1 MPNCR
6 LGTLIATATIIL
18 LTAGAPAPAAVLE
31 HVGTFVWREKVSHF
45 GGFSG
50 IEISEDGHGFH
61 ALSDRAQLFWGSI
74 DRDADGRIR
83 GMNIA
88 GRAHLKDSAGV
99 PLKPG
104 FQGDSEGIAIGAD
117 GTIWIS
123 FEGLNRVAGYAD
135 PDAAATRLPRP
146 PPLPELKVNLG
157 FESLSVLPDGTLM
170 TMPELSLSPDDPF
183 PVLHFRDDEWSQPYT
198 IRRDGEWRPVGSD
211 YGPDG
216 WFYLLER
223 GFHGILGFSSRVRRM
238 QLTETGP
245 INEEILL
252 ETRPLQ
258 YDNLEGISAW
268 HDGHGVRLT
277 MISDDNFLFVQR
289 TELVEYRVIEQD
301 PTETAASAPIKPQD

>member
-1 MPNCR
+1 MPNRR
-6 LGTLIATATIIL
+6 LRALTATAIVIL
-18 LTAGAPAPAAVLE
+18 LAAGVPAPAATLE
-31 HVGTFVWREKVSHF
+31 YVGTYVWRDRDSHF

-50 IEISEDGHGFH
+50 IEISPDGTGFH

-74 DRDADGRIR
+74 DRDPEGRIR

-88 GRAHLKDSAGV
+88 GRAHLKDSAGT

-104 FQGDSEGIAIGAD
+104 YQGDSEGIAIGPD
-117 GTIWIS
+117 GTIWVS
-123 FEGLNRVAGYAD
+123 FEGLDRIAGYAH

-146 PPLPELKVNLG
+146 PRMRELRINIG
-157 FESLSVLPDGTLM
+157 FESLAILPDGTLM
-170 TMPELSLSPDDPF
+170 TMPERSLSPEAPF
-183 PVLHFRDDEWSQPYT
+183 PVLHFRDGEWSQPYA
-198 IRRDGEWRPVGSD
+198 IRRDGDWLPVGSD

-223 GFHGILGFSSRVRRM
+223 GFHGVLGFSSRIRRM
-238 QLTETGP
+238 QLTDDGP
-245 INEEILL
+245 ADEQILL

-268 HDGHGVRLT
+268 HDGQGVRLT

-289 TELVEYRVIEQD
+289 TELVEYRVIETPQAEARQD
-301 PTETAASAPIKPQD
+301 